1 MQNNSSQWEVH
12 RMPLVQSAFHWPS
25 DLWALFRRQH
35 PGQWRAGYSVTKP
48 VRVLGFIL
56 VLLIVGGRA
65 DAAVGRTPGRFAVDD
80 SGAASYTLSLWSPP
94 GVAGVGP
101 QLALVYHSRSG
112 NGRLGVGWGLAG
124 LSAITRCPRTW
135 AQDAGAPGPVELS
148 AQDRFCLDGQ
158 RLRQASGS
166 TYGADGTTYR
176 TEIERFARIT
186 SRGTQGS
193 GPAWFQVETR
203 DGLIYEYGNT
213 EDSRI
218 EAGGGSGT
226 TVASWALNAIRDRAG
241 GPTTGNTVKFVYT
254 EDSGN
259 GTYRIARIEY
269 PLTAAGGGPYYQ
281 VDFAYEA
288 ANRPDV
294 LSGYAAGYPWLESKR
309 LDRIDIRQYGAAV
322 LRSYDLAWETAPTT
336 GRSRLVS
343 VTECAGSDCL
353 PPTTFAYQ
361 DGAAG
366 WSAPQT
372 SITLDTM
379 AAAMPI
385 DTTGDGIDDLVY
397 PDTGTNRFMVTVAD
411 GAGGYSSEALDTGA
425 SSVNYQSALP
435 LDFDGDGRMDL
446 LIPNGGDWR
455 LLKSSGVEFT
465 ALDSIGPGGSALPAT
480 GADGNAWVADYSGD
494 GRPDLIYKSG
504 SSLVGMRNDGA
515 GHFSSAETMW
525 SSPGP
530 NTILAPDAFAPAT
543 TAYYSSVRFADF
555 NGDGRADLLAHF
567 RYFVDLDGLGSY
579 TTIDAW
585 QILICNGAT
594 FVEAIANPFLSG
606 LFVHHPLL
614 ADVNGDDLTDVV
626 VIAEDAPNV
635 WSILLATGDGNMA
648 RVTTSIPAGV
658 GGQERIADVDGDG
671 LDDLIISSGGT
682 YQYARSTGTG
692 FAALQSLGI
701 PDTAAISHLKLT
713 DLDHDGLADWI
724 YADDASHVVGIRLH
738 AGAGQRADLAT
749 SFTDGFGVAYQ
760 PQYSAQYQP
769 FATGAT
775 FPYRNAR
782 GPMQV
787 VSTVTASDG
796 TGGNYVQS
804 YAYDGAWLHLQG
816 RGFAGFGHRQ
826 VTDSRDGTVS
836 HRYFRRDF
844 PYTGMVSRQE
854 WRQSDGTLI
863 RKAEVGANDWAVLS
877 FGSGANAAFL
887 PYVSHSTAEQYEVG
901 GASNGT
907 LVTRQVTTTSLSD
920 TNYGTPSSVTVETI
934 DQDPASPWYGQQF
947 TTVTSHS
954 QFVNQT
960 SGSNWCVGRPGRTT
974 VTRTLPDSSSS
985 SRLTER
991 TIKDLDY
998 GRCLI
1003 GEVIAEP
1010 DSSTLRVATSYGY
1023 DLCGNISSQTVT
1035 GRNPDG
1041 SAMAARTGTRGHG
1054 ARCQLPEAMTNA
1066 LGQPTQIVNN
1076 YDFGLPVSATDP
1088 NGLTTSQTYD
1098 AFGRPDV
1105 QSRPDGTATE
1115 IDLLSC
1121 QAANNYCGTAAADIR
1136 WQQQMTQRA
1145 SGGSTI
1151 RTDRIAYDG
1160 FDRPRVLESQLA
1172 GGAFSVV
1179 RRVYDAKG
1187 RLQREHLPMTALE
1200 AGYRSYG
1207 YDLLGRVT
1215 VGALYDGSGTLDRQ
1229 SLVSYAGRRVTTTDT
1244 LQHSTERYVDV
1255 LGQLRR
1261 VVEPAPGRTVN
1272 YGYSPLGQLTSID
1285 DAGLLSSWTYDL
1297 NGHLVAM
1304 AHVDRGSWSYV
1315 PNSLGEL
1322 TSQTNARGQTLQV
1335 TYDLLGRPLTR
1346 VEPEGTTTWTWG
1358 TQAGQYEIGRLAQVS
1373 GPGGYAE
1380 AYDYDSAG
1388 RLVQTTI
1395 TADGGPYVI
1404 NRDYNSAGL
1413 VDSLTYPA
1421 STGAPLR
1428 VRYGYDHGL
1437 LDRVS
1442 DYDNPATVFWQL
1454 NTMDARG
1461 QALDETLGS
1470 ASPAISV
1477 LSSYDPLTGLLESRT
1492 ASVGSTLRQDLSFT
1506 WDAGGNLK
1514 SRTDHTQGALTE
1526 EFFYD
1531 TLGRLDYSRRAGV
1544 QNLNLSYDAYGN
1556 IASRVEGGGSYSY
1569 QYSNGAHPHAVS
1581 AVLHD
1586 CGCSCLSDDYA
1597 YDANG
1602 NMTSRVGSA
1611 ISWSSYDLPLVLNQD
1626 GASSQFAY
1634 TPGRSRWKQVA
1645 VYSASTTETT
1655 LYLGGV
1661 MEKVTR
1667 GSVTE
1672 WKHYIPAGAGSMAL
1686 HIRKSTGSP
1695 ASATYY
1701 VTGDHLGS
1709 ATAVM
1714 DAGGALLSQLSFAA
1728 FGSRRGSAW
1737 QDQPLAADWNVITA
1751 TTRRGF
1757 TGHEHLDN
1765 LSLVH
1770 MNGRVYDP
1778 KLGRF
1783 LSADPVYG
1791 GDLAQPQ
1798 TLNPYSYVGNN
1809 PLTAVDPEGFAS
1821 TTSFCQ
1827 NIPSCETIYV
1837 GRQDWIDYGIPLP
1850 DGIAVIAVAWD
1861 ITIVASVDF
1870 SGLGFLDWQ
1879 DSVVPPWEPNPDVN
1893 LEGLVQEETAKWQ
1906 AERML
1911 EKEPQ
1916 GQEESAD
1923 PICNASGLGGGG
1935 VTLSQRADLA
1945 RLQALGGLVGG

>member
-1 MQNNSSQWEVH
+1 
-12 RMPLVQSAFHWPS
+12 
-25 DLWALFRRQH
+25 
-35 PGQWRAGYSVTKP
+35 
-48 VRVLGFIL
+48 
-56 VLLIVGGRA
+56 
-65 DAAVGRTPGRFAVDD
+65 
-80 SGAASYTLSLWSPP
+80 
-94 GVAGVGP
+94 
-101 QLALVYHSRSG
+101 
-112 NGRLGVGWGLAG
+112 
-124 LSAITRCPRTW
+124 
-135 AQDAGAPGPVELS
+135 
-148 AQDRFCLDGQ
+148 
-158 RLRQASGS
+158 

-1136 WQQQMTQRA
+1136 WQQQMT
-1145 SGGSTI
+1145 
-1151 RTDRIAYDG
+1151 
-1160 FDRPRVLESQLA
+1160 
-1172 GGAFSVV
+1172 
-1179 RRVYDAKG
+1179 
-1187 RLQREHLPMTALE
+1187 
-1200 AGYRSYG
+1200 
-1207 YDLLGRVT
+1207 
-1215 VGALYDGSGTLDRQ
+1215 
-1229 SLVSYAGRRVTTTDT
+1229 
-1244 LQHSTERYVDV
+1244 
-1255 LGQLRR
+1255 
-1261 VVEPAPGRTVN
+1261 
-1272 YGYSPLGQLTSID
+1272 
-1285 DAGLLSSWTYDL
+1285 
-1297 NGHLVAM
+1297 
-1304 AHVDRGSWSYV
+1304 
-1315 PNSLGEL
+1315 
-1322 TSQTNARGQTLQV
+1322 
-1335 TYDLLGRPLTR
+1335 
-1346 VEPEGTTTWTWG
+1346 
-1358 TQAGQYEIGRLAQVS
+1358 
-1373 GPGGYAE
+1373 
-1380 AYDYDSAG
+1380 
-1388 RLVQTTI
+1388 
-1395 TADGGPYVI
+1395 
-1404 NRDYNSAGL
+1404 
-1413 VDSLTYPA
+1413 
-1421 STGAPLR
+1421 
-1428 VRYGYDHGL
+1428 
-1437 LDRVS
+1437 
-1442 DYDNPATVFWQL
+1442 
-1454 NTMDARG
+1454 
-1461 QALDETLGS
+1461 
-1470 ASPAISV
+1470 
-1477 LSSYDPLTGLLESRT
+1477 
-1492 ASVGSTLRQDLSFT
+1492 
-1506 WDAGGNLK
+1506 
-1514 SRTDHTQGALTE
+1514 
-1526 EFFYD
+1526 
-1531 TLGRLDYSRRAGV
+1531 
-1544 QNLNLSYDAYGN
+1544 
-1556 IASRVEGGGSYSY
+1556 
-1569 QYSNGAHPHAVS
+1569 
-1581 AVLHD
+1581 
-1586 CGCSCLSDDYA
+1586 
-1597 YDANG
+1597 
-1602 NMTSRVGSA
+1602 
-1611 ISWSSYDLPLVLNQD
+1611 
-1626 GASSQFAY
+1626 
-1634 TPGRSRWKQVA
+1634 
-1645 VYSASTTETT
+1645 
-1655 LYLGGV
+1655 
-1661 MEKVTR
+1661 
-1667 GSVTE
+1667 
-1672 WKHYIPAGAGSMAL
+1672 
-1686 HIRKSTGSP
+1686 
-1695 ASATYY
+1695 
-1701 VTGDHLGS
+1701 
-1709 ATAVM
+1709 
-1714 DAGGALLSQLSFAA
+1714 
-1728 FGSRRGSAW
+1728 
-1737 QDQPLAADWNVITA
+1737 
-1751 TTRRGF
+1751 
-1757 TGHEHLDN
+1757 
-1765 LSLVH
+1765 
-1770 MNGRVYDP
+1770 
-1778 KLGRF
+1778 
-1783 LSADPVYG
+1783 
-1791 GDLAQPQ
+1791 
-1798 TLNPYSYVGNN
+1798 
-1809 PLTAVDPEGFAS
+1809 
-1821 TTSFCQ
+1821 
-1827 NIPSCETIYV
+1827 
-1837 GRQDWIDYGIPLP
+1837 
-1850 DGIAVIAVAWD
+1850 
-1861 ITIVASVDF
+1861 
-1870 SGLGFLDWQ
+1870 
-1879 DSVVPPWEPNPDVN
+1879 
-1893 LEGLVQEETAKWQ
+1893 
-1906 AERML
+1906 
-1911 EKEPQ
+1911 
-1916 GQEESAD
+1916 
-1923 PICNASGLGGGG
+1923 
-1935 VTLSQRADLA
+1935 
-1945 RLQALGGLVGG
+1945 